1 MFLMEAKFFTYLIT
15 LMNNNPTIA
24 GTVVPTTTAATTQT
38 TSTVTSNS
46 GSVLSWFLL
55 NIVLPV
61 GLAIVSAAAVSVFT
75 TKRTYKREKRIAAK
89 YGQHK
94 QLNQALSDLTAR
106 FNACS
111 CDPDCNPF
119 CMKYSNTVLVAN
131 GLLQIPLGNQ
141 VKCKNA
147 FLFLAD
153 RINKLISEQDVNI
166 NPASIS
172 LEDWTSCQNTL
183 HEFTQLIIEDLGVGT
198 IDSNT
203 GIHRNNWSALQTA
216 IRKIME
222 ATDYTKQG

>member
-24 GTVVPTTTAATTQT
+24 GTVVPTTTSTTQT
-38 TSTVTSNS
+38 TSSS
-46 GSVLSWFLL
+46 SSASPSVCSWILL

-61 GLAIVSAAAVSVFT
+61 ALAVVSAAAVSVFT
-75 TKRTYKREKRIAAK
+75 TKRTYRREKRIAAK
-89 YGQHK
+89 YGHHQ

-111 CDPDCNPF
+111 CDRDCNPF
-119 CMKYSNTVLVAN
+119 CMKYSGTVLVAN

-147 FLFLAD
+147 FLLLAD

-166 NPASIS
+166 NPSSIS

-183 HEFTQLIIEDLGVGT
+183 REFTQLIIEDWGVGT
-198 IDSNT
+198 VDSNT

-216 IRKIME
+216 INKIMD